1 MDVEQEL
8 LKLVETSARTETK
21 VDSLCELFDTLMPHL
36 VKMNE
41 RVSDLEKNR
50 SWMKGAA
57 WVLGGLWAGL
67 LALLGLAARHR

>member
-8 LKLVETSARTETK
+8 LKLVETSVRTETK
-21 VDSLCELFDTLMPHL
+21 VDSLCERFDTLMPHL
-36 VKMNE
+36 VKTDE
-41 RVSDLEKNR
+41 RVSDLEKSR

-57 WVLGGLWAGL
+57 YILGILWAGL